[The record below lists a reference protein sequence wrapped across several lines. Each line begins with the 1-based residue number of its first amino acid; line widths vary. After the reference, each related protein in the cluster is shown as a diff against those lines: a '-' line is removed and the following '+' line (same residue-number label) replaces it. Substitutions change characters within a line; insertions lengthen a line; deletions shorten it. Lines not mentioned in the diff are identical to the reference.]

1 MERPIVTVKQGK
13 LQGIFEENILGSRYL
28 SFKGIPFAAP
38 PVGELRFKVTQTQ
51 IIFDLFLYCVSVYKH
66 LTVILMHHNYCV
78 CIPRKQ

>member
-38 PVGELRFKVTQTQ
+38 PVGKLRFKVT
-51 IIFDLFLYCVSVYKH
+51 H
-66 LTVILMHHNYCV
+66 LKYLE
-78 CIPRKQ
+78 PK